1 MSRFAGAGVLSIAVL
16 GAVSAA
22 LVASAAFAQGPGA
35 RAASAAPAASV
46 APAAAAP
53 AATYSQL
60 GQPLV
65 ASAANQPPAP
75 AAPGPSL
82 ELSLEAA
89 QLAIKTCRGLDQ
101 NVGVTIV
108 DSAGI
113 PKVVLATDGASSRG
127 VQSSTNK
134 ALTALAFKLAT
145 SALGEKI
152 KTDSDLAARVAANPT
167 YNKNAGG
174 LLISHGAD
182 IIGAV
187 GVGGAKGSEKDEACA
202 KAALDKL
209 WAAGPR

>member
-1 MSRFAGAGVLSIAVL
+1 MSRVRMTRLAGAGVWSIAVL
-16 GAVSAA
+16 GAISAA
-22 LVASAAFAQGPGA
+22 LAQSP
-35 RAASAAPAASV
+35 AAPAAAV
-46 APAAAAP
+46 APAAPGAAV
-53 AATYSQL
+53 ATYSQL

-82 ELSLEAA
+82 EVSLEAA
-89 QLAIKTCRGLDQ
+89 QLAVKTCKGLDQ
-101 NVGVTIV
+101 DIGVSIV

-113 PKVVLATDGASSRG
+113 PKVVLAADGASSRG

-152 KTDSDLAARVAANPT
+152 KTDSNLAARVAANPT

-174 LLISHGAD
+174 LLITHGAD